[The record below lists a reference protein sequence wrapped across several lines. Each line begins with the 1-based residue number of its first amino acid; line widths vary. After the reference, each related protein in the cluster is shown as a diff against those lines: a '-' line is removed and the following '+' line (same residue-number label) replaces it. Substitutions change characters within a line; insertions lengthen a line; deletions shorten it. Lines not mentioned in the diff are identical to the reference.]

1 MKSYNSKIKNYLHNI
16 KPITILMQLKIQL
29 QAFLIG
35 YLEVS
40 SGWILIAVIF
50 LDKALTITLGT
61 YEGMLMIY
69 LTLYILFALLK
80 ILIHQVI

>member
-16 KPITILMQLKIQL
+16 NLITILMQLKIQL
-29 QAFLIG
+29 QAFLTG

-50 LDKALTITLGT
+50 LDKPLTITLGT

-69 LTLYILFALLK
+69 STLYILCVLLK
-80 ILIHQVI
+80 IFIHQVI

>member
-1 MKSYNSKIKNYLHNI
+1 MKYYNAKIKNYLHNI
-16 KPITILMQLKIQL
+16 KMITIFMQLKYQL
-29 QAFLIG
+29 RDFLIG

-40 SGWILIAVIF
+40 SGWILITVIF
-50 LDKALTITLGT
+50 SDKPLTITLGT
-61 YEGMLMIY
+61 FEGMLMIY